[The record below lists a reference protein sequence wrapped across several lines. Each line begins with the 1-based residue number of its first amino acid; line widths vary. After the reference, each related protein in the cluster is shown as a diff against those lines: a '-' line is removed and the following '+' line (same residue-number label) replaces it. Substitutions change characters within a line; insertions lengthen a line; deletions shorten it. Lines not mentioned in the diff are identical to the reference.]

1 MTEKDLQI
9 RLEIF
14 EGPLDLL
21 LHLVRVNEYDIFD
34 IPIAEITGQFND
46 YLDLMRELN
55 LNVAAEYLVMSATL
69 MRVKSRLLLPPEEN
83 EEGEEVDPRTEL
95 VQQLLEYQRYREAAM
110 EIGERPLLG
119 RDVFARKF
127 PSPELAGLQLD
138 TGYLEVDVYQLL
150 QALRDVIKHLPKDA
164 THLVKMSG
172 MSLRQ
177 RMADLLEMLR
187 RSPTLLFTEFFRDV
201 ASVAEVVITFLGMLE
216 LVRQSMIKITQIDTL
231 GPIRIVSLLS
241 DEEEEQSG
249 H

>member
-1 MTEKDLQI
+1 MTEKELQI

-34 IPIAEITGQFND
+34 IPVSEITKQFNE

-55 LNVAAEYLVMSATL
+55 LNIAAEYLVMSATL

-83 EEGEEVDPRTEL
+83 EDGEEEDPRTEL
-95 VQQLLEYQRYREAAM
+95 VQQLLEYQRFREAAL

-127 PSPELAGLQLD
+127 PSPELADLQVD
-138 TGYLEVDVYQLL
+138 TGYLEVDIYQLL

-164 THLVKMSG
+164 THLVRMSG
-172 MSLRQ
+172 MSLRE
-177 RMADLLEMLR
+177 RMASLLERLR
-187 RSPTLLFTEFFRDV
+187 RSPSMLFTEFFQDV
-201 ASVAEVVITFLGMLE
+201 ATVADVVITFLGMLE

-241 DEEEEQSG
+241 DEEEDQSG
-249 H
+249 N